1 MADKEVKFTEEEM
14 KQINVLQQGYV
25 NLQNALGQL
34 GVNRIR
40 LNQQF
45 DELDTAEENVR
56 VQFSENQT
64 KERDFV
70 DGINKKYGDGNL
82 DLTSGVF
89 TPKPVE
95 ETNNIIMGKMSQVQR
110 KLSPSKVVFGLE
122 GNATNEQVGKK

>member
-1 MADKEVKFTEEEM
+1 MADAVKFTEDEM
-14 KQINVLQQGYV
+14 KQINTLQQGYV

-34 GVNRIR
+34 SVNRIR

-45 DELDTAEENVR
+45 DDLDTAEDNVR
-56 VQFSENQT
+56 VQFVENQT

-82 DLTSGVF
+82 DLTTGVF

-95 ETNNIIMGKMSQVQR
+95 ETTEKTD
-110 KLSPSKVVFGLE
+110 KTL
-122 GNATNEQVGKK
+122 

>member
-1 MADKEVKFTEEEM
+1 MADKEVKFTEDEM

-34 GVNRIR
+34 SVNRIR

-45 DELDTAEENVR
+45 DDLDTAEDNVR
-56 VQFSENQT
+56 TQFVENQT

-95 ETNNIIMGKMSQVQR
+95 ETPEKTD
-110 KLSPSKVVFGLE
+110 KTL
-122 GNATNEQVGKK
+122 

>member
-1 MADKEVKFTEEEM
+1 MADKEVKFIEEEM
-14 KQINVLQQGYV
+14 KQINILQQGYV

-64 KERDFV
+64 KEKAFV
-70 DGINKKYGDGNL
+70 DSINKKYGDGNL

-89 TPKPVE
+89 TPKPPE
-95 ETNNIIMGKMSQVQR
+95 KTTEKTDKT
-110 KLSPSKVVFGLE
+110 L
-122 GNATNEQVGKK
+122 

>member
-1 MADKEVKFTEEEM
+1 MAEGTKFTEEEM
-14 KQINVLQQGYV
+14 KQINTLQQGYV

-34 GVNRIR
+34 SVNRIR

-45 DELDTAEENVR
+45 DDLDTAEENVR

-82 DLTSGVF
+82 DLTTGVF
-89 TPKPVE
+89 TPNTVE
-95 ETNNIIMGKMSQVQR
+95 ETTETTEKTD
-110 KLSPSKVVFGLE
+110 KTL
-122 GNATNEQVGKK
+122 

>member
-1 MADKEVKFTEEEM
+1 MADAVKFTEEEM

-34 GVNRIR
+34 GVSRIR
-40 LNQQF
+40 LEQQL
-45 DELDTAEENVR
+45 DDLDTAEENVR
-56 VQFSENQT
+56 VQFVENQT

-89 TPKPVE
+89 TPKSVE
-95 ETNNIIMGKMSQVQR
+95 ETTEKTD
-110 KLSPSKVVFGLE
+110 KTL
-122 GNATNEQVGKK
+122 

>member
-1 MADKEVKFTEEEM
+1 MPEEVKFTEEEM

-45 DELDTAEENVR
+45 DDLDTAEENVR
-56 VQFSENQT
+56 TQFVENQT

-89 TPKPVE
+89 TPKPVQ
-95 ETNNIIMGKMSQVQR
+95 ETTEKTD
-110 KLSPSKVVFGLE
+110 KTL
-122 GNATNEQVGKK
+122 